1 MLQSCTL
8 SFQRGSVTGY
18 PVKGKRN
25 VDPEIFQTY
34 RLILSYEDT
43 EKIREIIEKMQRRKD
58 MKVKE
63 FIGFCKVSEIVL
75 RDRYTGQIYTCVE
88 KYLDREVTGFYPRF
102 SLSERDGHEENCKIQ
117 IVALIN
123 HDFSVD
129 SEEETNRLIRNRK
142 IESHRRQ
149 IEALQNCES
158 YDMAITISRIAYHE
172 KAIED
177 LEKEEKIMRVIS
189 QDKNMTFRMKITD
202 L

>member
-1 MLQSCTL
+1 
-8 SFQRGSVTGY
+8 
-18 PVKGKRN
+18 
-25 VDPEIFQTY
+25 
-34 RLILSYEDT
+34 
-43 EKIREIIEKMQRRKD
+43 

-75 RDRYTGQIYTCVE
+75 RDRFTGKIYTCVE

-102 SLSERDGHEENCKIQ
+102 SLSERDGHEANCKIQ

-149 IEALQNCES
+149 IEVLRNCKIS
-158 YDMAITISRIAYHE
+158 DTAVYMSRIAYHE

-177 LEKEEKIMRVIS
+177 LEKEEK
-189 QDKNMTFRMKITD
+189 

>member
-1 MLQSCTL
+1 
-8 SFQRGSVTGY
+8 
-18 PVKGKRN
+18 
-25 VDPEIFQTY
+25 
-34 RLILSYEDT
+34 
-43 EKIREIIEKMQRRKD
+43 
-58 MKVKE
+58 MKVSE
-63 FIGFCKVSEIVL
+63 FIGLCKVSKIVL
-75 RDRYTGQIYTCVE
+75 RDRFTGKIYTCVE

-102 SLSERDGHEENCKIQ
+102 SLSERDGHEANCKIQ

-158 YDMAITISRIAYHE
+158 YDMAIIISQIAYHE

-177 LEKEEKIMRVIS
+177 LEKEEKNNEGN
-189 QDKNMTFRMKITD
+189 QPGQKI
-202 L
+202 